1 MHAVQD
7 FLPERFLDG
16 PQGPPSRHPY
26 AYLPFGVGPRKC
38 IGHKFA
44 MEEGV
49 LTLVCLLQQ
58 FSFSL
63 DVAKHVGKRLQ
74 HNSLITY
81 SPRAGIWLNIE
92 PRTQTKQPAQ
102 REQPATVAETDVY

>member
-1 MHAVQD
+1 MQD
-7 FLPERFLDG
+7 FVPERFLDG
-16 PQGPPSRHPY
+16 PKGAPSRHPY

-49 LTLVCLLQQ
+49 LTLVRLLQN

-63 DVAKHVGKRLQ
+63 DAAKHGGKRLQ

-81 SPRAGIWLNIE
+81 SPRHGIWLNIE
-92 PRTQTKQPAQ
+92 PRTQ
-102 REQPATVAETDVY
+102 REQPATVAETDPWAVQDER

>member
-1 MHAVQD
+1 MQE
-7 FLPERFLDG
+7 FRPERFLDG
-16 PQGPPSRHPY
+16 RKGPTSCHPY

-49 LTLVCLLQQ
+49 LAIVRLLQH

-63 DVAKHVGKRLQ
+63 DAARHSKRLL
-74 HNSLITY
+74 HNSLITF
-81 SPRAGIWLNIE
+81 SPRDGIWLNVK
-92 PRTQTKQPAQ
+92 PRTA
-102 REQPATVAETDVY
+102 